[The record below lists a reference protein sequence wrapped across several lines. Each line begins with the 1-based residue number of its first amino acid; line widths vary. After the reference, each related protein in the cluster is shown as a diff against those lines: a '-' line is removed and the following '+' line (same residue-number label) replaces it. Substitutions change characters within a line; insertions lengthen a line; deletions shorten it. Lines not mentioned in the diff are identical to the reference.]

1 MSFTRVHLFDSYYYR
16 EVSPEEFGPFFREN
30 RSKVFSD
37 TLTIDV
43 DVWTA
48 GEDLS
53 KILELNKR
61 VKDRYTLQLY
71 IMKGEE
77 IIGWHTGRQFEGDH
91 YHMSNTGI
99 FEEYRG
105 KGIYSALLP
114 KLLELFREKGFQK
127 VSSRH
132 NVANNAVL
140 VPKLKAGF
148 VITGFEIDERFGLL
162 VVLSYIYGDKRL
174 KAYKFR
180 TGQIRPDED
189 LMKFL

>member
-1 MSFTRVHLFDSYYYR
+1 
-16 EVSPEEFGPFFREN
+16 
-30 RSKVFSD
+30 
-37 TLTIDV
+37 
-43 DVWTA
+43 
-48 GEDLS
+48 
-53 KILELNKR
+53 
-61 VKDRYTLQLY
+61 
-71 IMKGEE
+71 
-77 IIGWHTGRQFEGDH
+77 
-91 YHMSNTGI
+91 MSNTGI